1 MSCAEF
7 LQHLDPLMPL
17 SEPKTVAPRLAT
29 ATAQSSGKQ
38 IADNSQAGPS
48 GARWRELEDVERAA
62 AGLKIHEGPTLSNA
76 KPTIAPHK
84 VIAQENALPEP
95 MSSLS

>member
-1 MSCAEF
+1 
-7 LQHLDPLMPL
+7 MPL

-29 ATAQSSGKQ
+29 ATAAQSSGKQ
-38 IADNSQAGPS
+38 RADNSQAGPS
-48 GARWRELEDVERAA
+48 GVRWRELEDVERAA

-84 VIAQENALPEP
+84 VIAQQNTRPEP